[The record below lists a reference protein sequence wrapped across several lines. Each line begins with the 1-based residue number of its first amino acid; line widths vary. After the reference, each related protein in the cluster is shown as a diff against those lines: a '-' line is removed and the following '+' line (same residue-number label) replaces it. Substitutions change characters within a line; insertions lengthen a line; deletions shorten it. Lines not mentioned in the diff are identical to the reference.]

1 MTWSDDGEATLVVL
15 SLDEDDRG
23 SAVEKMIE
31 AVRDGLRASS
41 LGDLSP
47 TVADVEVADGPA
59 ASAA

>member
-1 MTWSDDGEATLVVL
+1 MTWTDDGKATLVVL
-15 SLDEDDRG
+15 SLDANERDA
-23 SAVEKMIE
+23 AVEKMID

-47 TVADVEVADGPA
+47 TVADVEMVDGPA